1 MTTAPVTI
9 PPPVSVRVAGGLV
22 GLQGVGLLV
31 LAGLTV
37 ASGLSNGARTVQ
49 LAAQGLYFVV
59 LGALLG
65 LVASGLLRG
74 RRWGRSPALVAEIVV
89 IAIGMWMAFPS
100 DRLAWGLALI
110 GYGAVTF
117 GLLVT
122 PAANSWIKRFPRP
135 FGPEQD
141 R

>member
-1 MTTAPVTI
+1 MTTAPVAI
-9 PPPVSVRVAGGLV
+9 PPPVAVRVAAVLV
-22 GLQGVGLLV
+22 ALQGVGLLV

-37 ASGLSNGARTVQ
+37 SSGLSNGARTVQ

-74 RRWGRSPALVAEIVV
+74 RRWGRSPALVAEVVV
-89 IAIGMWMAFPS
+89 IAIGMWMTFPS
-100 DRLAWGLALI
+100 ERPVWGLPLI
-110 GYGAVTF
+110 GDGAVTLA
-117 GLLVT
+117 LLVT
-122 PAANSWIKRFPRP
+122 PAANAWIKQFPRP
-135 FGPEQD
+135 FGPEPD

>member
-1 MTTAPVTI
+1 MTTTPVTI
-9 PPPVSVRVAGGLV
+9 PPPGAVRVAGVLV
-22 GLQGVGLLV
+22 ALQGVGLLA
-31 LAGLTV
+31 LAGVTV
-37 ASGLSNGARTVQ
+37 ASGLSHGARTVR

-100 DRLAWGLALI
+100 QRLGWGLALI
-110 GYGAVTF
+110 GFGAVTF

-122 PAANSWIKRFPRP
+122 PAANAWIKQFPRP
-135 FGPEQD
+135 FGPEPD